1 MSLMDDL
8 FSPLGRKYCVGF
20 YWLSVFS
27 FIALLFSL
35 FASLMLILK
44 GGGRRKMFK
53 ALVAP
58 IAPLLM
64 YLGYRLLYG
73 MCENSTS

>member
-44 GGGRRKMFK
+44 GGRRKMFK
-53 ALVAP
+53 AVVSP

-73 MCENSTS
+73 MCENSTA

>member
-27 FIALLFSL
+27 FISLLFSL

-44 GGGRRKMFK
+44 GGRRKMFK
-53 ALVAP
+53 ALVSP
-58 IAPLLM
+58 LVPLLM